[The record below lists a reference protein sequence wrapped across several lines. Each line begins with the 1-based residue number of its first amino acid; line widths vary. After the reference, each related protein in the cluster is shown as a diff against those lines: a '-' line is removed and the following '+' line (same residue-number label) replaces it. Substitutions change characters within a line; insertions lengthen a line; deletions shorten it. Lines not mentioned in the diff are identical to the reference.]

1 MVNGNDATFKK
12 IIKSESGITLQPLNA
27 EYNPM
32 FYTNEQIKELP
43 VRIIGVAKEIRRK
56 LSF

>member
-27 EYNPM
+27 EYDPI
-32 FYTNEQIKELP
+32 FYNNEQIKELP